1 MTSQPAAAPDA
12 EVGPDGS
19 DVAMGPD
26 GSDVAM
32 GPDGSVGAAVVLGL
46 LSLAWLTLLIVSVLS
61 TLGSST
67 DGVLAVTETAYG
79 LPAVIF
85 AALIAGAGVGQAVRR
100 LADRWLADRWLGAAA
115 VPRLLVALGCGASTG
130 VGAAAAVVFGDG
142 RGGSAVEILG
152 WALFAGAT
160 VGGALTG
167 LHRRAGLLTAAA
179 AAGALAVAGTTTARE
194 LAKGPLLELF
204 GAADTAGSV
213 LAAQSRLV
221 WVTALL
227 AGAFAGLVTFGYL
240 HRAVRRSGRPLPWP
254 GYLVAGAGPG
264 LLLVIAEVVT
274 RVGGAQLL
282 DLARSFS
289 ESDQA
294 FQTMADGARINSA
307 LIVLFTAAFT
317 VLICL
322 GRTLPSRPDPEPVAD
337 SEPAVGSAGTR

>member
-1 MTSQPAAAPDA
+1 MSSQPAAASDA

-19 DVAMGPD
+19 DAAMVPHD
-26 GSDVAM
+26 
-32 GPDGSVGAAVVLGL
+32 GPDGSVGAAVLLGW

-100 LADRWLADRWLGAAA
+100 LAHRWLGAAA
-115 VPRLLVALGCGASTG
+115 VPRLFVALGCGASTG

-227 AGAFAGLVTFGYL
+227 AGALAGLVIFGYL
-240 HRAVRRSGRPLPWP
+240 HRAVRRSGRSLPWP

-317 VLICL
+317 ALICL
-322 GRTLPSRPDPEPVAD
+322 GRTLPGQPAAEPAAGSEPAGD
-337 SEPAVGSAGTR
+337 SEPAVGSAGIR